1 MSGSVNIMALSDRV
15 LDWVYSSQVRE
26 NYPDVDLVVGC
37 GDLPFYYLD
46 FLVSVLDKPL
56 VYVCGNHDQTPQYTA
71 DGRTLTRV
79 QGGQNIHATTTRAK
93 GLLLAGLEGSIRYR
107 PNASLMYDET
117 EMRFQIS
124 RLLPGLL
131 HNRIRH
137 GRFLDIFV
145 AHSPPFG
152 IHDRP
157 DPAHTGFKVFLPFLR
172 AFKPR
177 YMLHGHIHLYRQDA
191 TRVTQFGPTTII
203 NVYPLYQFTYTPN
216 PDPDQPASPQAF

>member
-1 MSGSVNIMALSDRV
+1 MNILALSDRV

-26 NYPDVDLVVGC
+26 NYPHVDLLIGC

-46 FLVSVLDKPL
+46 FLVSALDKPL

-71 DGRTLTRV
+71 DGRVLTRV
-79 QGGQNIHATTTRAK
+79 QGGLDLHGMTAVINGT
-93 GLLLAGLEGSIRYR
+93 LFAGLEGSIRYR
-107 PNASLMYDET
+107 PHARLMYDES

-131 HNRIRH
+131 RNRVKY

-157 DPAHTGFKVFLPFLR
+157 DPAHTGFKSFLPFLR
-172 AFKPR
+172 VFKPR
-177 YMLHGHIHLYRQDA
+177 YMLHGHVHLYRQDA
-191 TRVTQFGPTTII
+191 VRCTQFEQTTII
-203 NVYPLYQFTYTPN
+203 NVYPLYKLAYEE
-216 PDPDQPASPQAF
+216 

>member
-1 MSGSVNIMALSDRV
+1 MSSPVKIMALSDRV
-15 LDWVYSSQVRE
+15 LDWVYTSQVRE
-26 NYPDVDLVVGC
+26 HYPNVDLIIGC

-46 FLVSVLDKPL
+46 FLVSAMDKPL

-71 DGRTLTRV
+71 DGRVLTRV
-79 QGGQNIHATTTRAK
+79 QGGQNIHASTARAK

-107 PNASLMYDET
+107 PNAPLMYDEA

-131 HNRIRH
+131 RNKVKY

-157 DPAHTGFKVFLPFLR
+157 DPAHVGFKSFLPFLR
-172 AFKPR
+172 YFKPR

-191 TRVTQFGPTTII
+191 VRVTEFEQTTII
-203 NVYPLYQFTYTPN
+203 NVYPLYQFVYKPETH
-216 PDPDQPASPQAF
+216 